1 MLSHEMSSQSGDYS
15 ASAKKDKGSI
25 KTRESTKAT
34 MNILAEKGDST
45 PSQTLFSAVCNS
57 TSGFS
62 EIKTKLRK
70 PSTDESTLV
79 ISSTTEIL
87 NTNRGTLNGLSCT
100 EVNFTKGAPSNQQVL
115 NASEIDLHLAQ
126 EPHLLDA
133 SDMEPGMDEVKKQK
147 RIETQEATDVCWLKQ
162 THISQNKLRHLHDN
176 EDSQDHSSDQNSTP
190 PAKLKTPSQKNMDEH
205 EQADSSDSGADSDSD
220 SDSSFSEYSVSDRRS
235 CLPQYLPDDYLPHFL
250 HRGQNAKLKHYWT
263 FGESPEICIGSFCKL
278 KGPDNLLEGRL
289 FAEDL
294 AFLQL
299 KKILNVQS
307 SLTNLEQSPDRE
319 LYHSE
324 GDLSQRCLPESPA
337 LAGTKSKA
345 TKHRNSFSSATCL

>member
-45 PSQTLFSAVCNS
+45 PSHTLFSAVCNS
-57 TSGFS
+57 ASGFS

-79 ISSTTEIL
+79 ISSTAEIL
-87 NTNRGTLNGLSCT
+87 NTNHGTLNGLSCT

-126 EPHLLDA
+126 GPHPLDA

-147 RIETQEATDVCWLKQ
+147 RNETQEATDVSWLKH
-162 THISQNKLRHLHDN
+162 TEISPPKLRHLHEDK
-176 EDSQDHSSDQNSTP
+176 DSQDHSSGLNSTP
-190 PAKLKTPSQKNMDEH
+190 PAKLKTPSQKNMEEH
-205 EQADSSDSGADSDSD
+205 EQTDSSLESDSD

-235 CLPQYLPDDYLPHFL
+235 CLAQYLPDDYLPHFL

-299 KKILNVQS
+299 KNILNVQS

-319 LYHSE
+319 LYYSE
-324 GDLSQRCLPESPA
+324 GDLSQKCMPQSPA
-337 LAGTKSKA
+337 LAGAKA
-345 TKHRNSFSSATCL
+345 RKHRSSFSSATCL